1 MDFSEEQVLEFQE
14 FRRLYLE
21 NRDKII
27 EVLRNC
33 NEEFTLEPLSQKQN
47 GSLLE
52 IEPGY
57 IKARYVT
64 YEMRNDIKT
73 YLPKSLKKINLP
85 DSELDFDYL
94 SSFTDLDT
102 IVLDEINEEIL
113 KKIYEKTTIKNILL
127 RFSYSLISD
136 KIRGLVSED
145 RYQIGLYKDIVIKML
160 NPKKEKNIRAL
171 TFISSDI
178 DMEQI
183 EKLYSM
189 LNIKKTPKKIL
200 ITKELLF
207 GKYNEIITGKQGLS
221 INCYL
226 QDNFIFKKIYNYLK
240 NKGYKIDNVVVSIGN
255 TIDIY
260 NYDYSFLD
268 SLAKETKLLICN
280 NNFEQVEYNDFKSQI
295 EGIKWYRSL
304 INNLDLSPLEK
315 LIYAYDIM
323 KTFPYNMDPKNDI
336 DSRNPAKV
344 LNGQFIV
351 CVGYTGIL
359 NEILKNLDSNL
370 KHVAVSVACFS
381 PTEYLGNHSR
391 SMIYIDDNKY
401 NIHGPF
407 VLDSTWD
414 SDRGIEGIKK
424 YGDDYNALDLYR
436 FFLVPILDYKKVFGH
451 DLPPLIFNSEKL
463 SEEITLEGLEN
474 YKSHLSSN
482 ESILRYGVSELFDKD
497 TDNKTIIDS
506 FKNKRISFSTLL
518 TAIRNTRLHEG
529 FTYENVDKEME
540 RISRI
545 NAPYYDDG
553 FVLSKEDIIQIK

>member
-1 MDFSEEQVLEFQE
+1 MDFSEEQILEFQE
-14 FRRLYLE
+14 FRRLYLD

-27 EVLRNC
+27 EVLKNC
-33 NEEFTLEPLSQKQN
+33 NDEFILEPLPEKYK
-47 GSLLE
+47 GPLLD

-57 IKARYVT
+57 IEARYVT

-73 YLPKSLKKINLP
+73 YLSKSLKRINIP
-85 DSELDFDYL
+85 DSELDIDYL
-94 SSFTDLDT
+94 STFTDLDT

-127 RFSYSLISD
+127 RYSYSLTSD

-145 RYQIGLYKDIVIKML
+145 RHQIGLYKDIVIKLL
-160 NPKKEKNIRAL
+160 NPKKGKKIRAL
-171 TFISSDI
+171 TFISPDI

-183 EKLYSM
+183 EKLYSI
-189 LNIKKTPKKIL
+189 LDLKKTPKKIL
-200 ITKELLF
+200 ITNELLF

-268 SLAKETKLLICN
+268 SIVQETKLLVCN

-304 INNLDLSPLEK
+304 INNPDLSPLEK

-323 KTFPYNMDPKNDI
+323 KSFPYNMDPKNDI

-370 KHVAVSVACFS
+370 RHVAVSVACFS

-414 SDRGIEGIKK
+414 SDRGIDGIKEF
-424 YGDDYNALDLYR
+424 GDDYSSLDLYR
-436 FFLVPILDYKKVFGH
+436 FFLVPILDYKKVFGY
-451 DLPPLIFNSEKL
+451 DLPPLIFNSERL
-463 SEEITLEGLEN
+463 SEEITLEGLEY
-474 YKSHLSSN
+474 YKNHSLAK
-482 ESILRYGVSELFDKD
+482 ESILRYGVSDLFDKD
-497 TDNKTIIDS
+497 VDNKTIIDS
-506 FKNKRISFSTLL
+506 FKNKRIPFNTLL

-529 FTYENVDKEME
+529 FTLDNVDEEIE

-545 NAPYYDDG
+545 NAPFYEDG
-553 FVLSKEDIIQIK
+553 FILSKEDVIQIK